1 MADISKEIELGVGL
15 GKLRFGMTPQMVI
28 DLLGEPDDKEREEY
42 SKDDPDFFTEE
53 WHYDELELSISFD
66 MVMEMEL
73 STISVSSPSYTL
85 EGKTLIGM
93 DRKTVDAE
101 LKAMDIN
108 NQWEEFKE
116 IDDDSDL
123 LSNENEGLSLWYEK
137 GKLKEIQWEM
147 L

>member
-73 STISVSSPSYTL
+73 STISVSSASYTL

-108 NQWEEFKE
+108 SQWEEFKE